1 MLALAAATDPAWP
14 ALALSRLDELLVD
27 HAHCEKKAAGT
38 AVQLLFRY
46 PQHAALLTPLSQLAR
61 EELVH
66 FELLLELLAGRG
78 LAFGRHRPGPY
89 AGRLR
94 ERERAQE
101 PERLL
106 DTLLCCALI
115 EARSCERFGLL
126 AQAAPEA
133 SLRRFWTRLH
143 DAEARHHELYV
154 TLAESLAPAPA
165 VAERLRELAA
175 HEAAVLA
182 EARFTGHLHGGV
194 R

>member
-1 MLALAAATDPAWP
+1 MQVLAAATDPRWAER
-14 ALALSRLDELLVD
+14 ALEHLDELLVD

-61 EELVH
+61 EELMH
-66 FELLLELLAGRG
+66 FEQVLALLAARG

-94 ERERAQE
+94 ERERTHE

-126 AQAAPEA
+126 AGAAQEPA
-133 SLRRFWTRLH
+133 LAQFWTRLLE
-143 DAEARHHELYV
+143 AEARHHGLYV
-154 TLAESLAPAPA
+154 TLAGSLAPDSA
-165 VAERLRELAA
+165 VRQRLAELAE

>member
-1 MLALAAATDPAWP
+1 MLALAAATDPAW
-14 ALALSRLDELLVD
+14 AGLALTRLDELLVD

-46 PQHAALLTPLSQLAR
+46 PQQAGLLTPLSQLAR
-61 EELVH
+61 EELMH
-66 FELLLELLAGRG
+66 FEQVLALLAERG

-94 ERERAQE
+94 ELERTHE
-101 PERLL
+101 PARLL

-126 AQAAPEA
+126 AQAAPEP
-133 SLRRFWTRLH
+133 SLGQFWTRLLE
-143 DAEARHHELYV
+143 AEARHHGLYL
-154 TLAESLAPAPA
+154 TLARSLAPEAS

-175 HEAAVLA
+175 HEASVLA
-182 EARFTGHLHGGV
+182 DARFTGHLHGGV